1 MTTFQASFFFLKYFF
16 TQFCHRNCFFFSEYK
31 NIDVYIQ
38 TLMRNAEMAY
48 SVISHKFALNL

>member
-1 MTTFQASFFFLKYFF
+1 MTTFQASFFFSSTSSLTVLSQKL
-16 TQFCHRNCFFFSEYK
+16 FFFSEYK